1 MTLPMLFSS
10 ELYKIPWVFCLNSQ
24 LFGVPGI
31 TNGNV
36 CCYCCLL
43 IFLSISHKRFFFFTS
58 YLILLSRHPDRSCII
73 WFYHFWWYLSVSSV
87 VLRFGLVAFMPPREL
102 LSTFTQASMLFLM
115 LDLPFFMSL
124 PLIGFPFYPSGH
136 PEKNEH
142 WKCPYSPLM
151 LDWQLD
157 RPRFLHRIFILHDE
171 GIDPL
176 FLAFLLPLRNMMYS
190 DSCFF
195 GLVFLNF
202 FSNPLE
208 AARIILSKVFW
219 NYKHVVIS
227 LHLLCGN

>member
-1 MTLPMLFSS
+1 MILSFLVVSFSIFCCAPVWAGCLYATLGASFN
-10 ELYKIPWVFCLNSQ
+10 IH
-24 LFGVPGI
+24 PGI
-31 TNGNV
+31 
-36 CCYCCLL
+36 
-43 IFLSISHKRFFFFTS
+43 
-58 YLILLSRHPDRSCII
+58 
-73 WFYHFWWYLSVSSV
+73 
-87 VLRFGLVAFMPPREL
+87 
-102 LSTFTQASMLFLM
+102 SMLFLM

-151 LDWQLD
+151 LDWKLD

>member
-1 MTLPMLFSS
+1 MLLFFAYFSK
-10 ELYKIPWVFCLNSQ
+10 YFSQ
-24 LFGVPGI
+24 
-31 TNGNV
+31 T
-36 CCYCCLL
+36 C
-43 IFLSISHKRFFFFTS
+43 FFFFTS
-58 YLILLSRHPDRSCII
+58 YLILLSRHPDRSCIVWI
-73 WFYHFWWYLSVSSV
+73 LSFLVVSFNIFCCAPVWAGCLYATLGASFNIHLGISV
-87 VLRFGLVAFMPPREL
+87 
-102 LSTFTQASMLFLM
+102 LFLM
-115 LDLPFFMSL
+115 LDLLFFMSL
-124 PLIGFPFYPSGH
+124 PLIGFPFYHSGH

-157 RPRFLHRIFILHDE
+157 RPRFLHRIFILHDD

-227 LHLLCGN
+227 LHLLCGH